1 METNKKKPVY
11 SIQVMRGIAAVAV
24 MLLHH
29 NPFIAI
35 PSGSFFAK
43 VIPGA
48 SWGVDLFF
56 MISGF
61 IAAYTV
67 NINAS
72 GHLAGMN
79 YIARRFIRIIPLYY
93 ILTILSFGSDKTA
106 WINSMKSLLFI
117 PIGGA
122 AGPAYGGAQI
132 GQGWTLNYEIYFYLI
147 VTASFLF
154 GRLKWYFVFFA
165 ISGSVIFAYMLSA
178 PHSSYL
184 INGPSFSVAYLSLI
198 THPIIFE
205 FLFGVAVGLYY
216 PRLSTQLKPLQLSLC
231 IAGIVFFVY
240 NAVTQRWV
248 GHGLQG
254 WGFPSAILLCAALKL
269 EKCGFT
275 LKNRHL
281 LLLGTYSYSIY
292 LLHENI
298 KNILIKLSKHMDKTF
313 HMPDLLILLLSI
325 ITTLLLSA
333 LTYKLIEVKLA
344 NWLKAKFNISP
355 SMPV

>member
-1 METNKKKPVY
+1 MENNSNTSIY
-11 SIQVMRGIAAVAV
+11 SIQAMRGIAAVAV
-24 MLLHH
+24 MLLHY

-35 PSGSFFAK
+35 PAGCFLGK

-56 MISGF
+56 LISGF

-72 GHLAGMN
+72 GLVAGAS
-79 YIARRFIRIIPLYY
+79 YIVRRFIRIIPLYY

-106 WINSMKSLLFI
+106 WLNSMKSLLFI
-117 PIGGA
+117 PLGGGV
-122 AGPAYGGAQI
+122 GPAYGGAQI
-132 GQGWTLNYEIYFYLI
+132 GQGWTLNYELYFYLI
-147 VTASFLF
+147 VATSFLF
-154 GRLKWYFVFFA
+154 GRLKWHFVFFV
-165 ISGSVIFAYMLSA
+165 ISVSITLACMLSA
-178 PHSSYL
+178 QDSSYL
-184 INGPSFSVAYLSLI
+184 IHGPSFSVAYLSLI

-205 FLFGVAVGLYY
+205 FLFGAAVGLYY
-216 PRLSTQLKPLQLSLC
+216 PRLSTQLNLTQLSLC

-240 NAVTQRWV
+240 NAVMQRWV

-254 WGFPSAILLCAALKL
+254 WGFPSAMLLCAALKL

-298 KNILIKLSKHMDKTF
+298 KNIFIKLSKHMDKTF

-325 ITTLLLSA
+325 ITTLLLSV

-355 SMPV
+355 SMQV